1 MEKFTPEP
9 APATKQ
15 ESITISKE
23 TIFET
28 IVINEIISA
37 FIHDL
42 EDSGA
47 DEKMIQNFTE
57 ELSLLSETQIKG
69 VLSMPR
75 ELRIKNFPRY
85 IKAVE
90 DEDQT
95 IHDIV
100 LTLAT
105 QAESNGYTLGYHA
118 TNNKIIPTDSEWT
131 INGTEIDDRDNRAM
145 AYYSETYED
154 IFRADRR
161 KFLYIVRSVRGE
173 NTDHKRDTSNNWGRA
188 ATLSIVH
195 EIDLQKT
202 DDLVED
208 IYNKEVKNT
217 QKDAA

>member
-9 APATKQ
+9 VTTQ
-15 ESITISKE
+15 ESSDISKE

-42 EDSGA
+42 ENAGA
-47 DEKMIQNFTE
+47 DEDMVNDFTE
-57 ELSLLSETQIKG
+57 ELSLLSEKQIKG

-75 ELRIKNFPRY
+75 ELRIKNFPQY
-85 IKAVE
+85 VMAIE
-90 DEDQT
+90 NEDQT
-95 IHDIV
+95 VHDIV
-100 LTLAT
+100 QRLAT

-161 KFLYIVRSVRGE
+161 KFLYIVRSIRGE
-173 NTDHKRDTSNNWGRA
+173 NTDHRRDTSNNWGRA

-195 EIDLQKT
+195 EIDLKKT
-202 DDLVED
+202 DELVED
-208 IYNKEVKNT
+208 IYNTEVKNNK
-217 QKDAA
+217 KDAA